1 MKNLETVVRERNKA
15 YYLLET
21 GEDGERPGV
30 IVHSAIGRLLFH
42 SIKYVL
48 SKMLMKELIFIY
60 CTEGLPLYHRKT
72 EHVVQKAANKWWKSN
87 FVHHYN
93 YDECRK
99 FLQLYRE
106 KLFKQN
112 RRHRRSDHSCCAYL
126 LNLIHLFERKM
137 RILFCYYCIRLN
149 SRYGRGVLKRFK
161 KIDMASFKEQ
171 YPGVKLRKNDQRP
184 DDTINFHS

>member
-60 CTEGLPLYHRKT
+60 CNEGLPLYHRKT

-106 KLFKQN
+106 KLFKEN
-112 RRHRRSDHSCCAYL
+112 RRHRRSDHSCCIFVKFDSFIRKKNENSISL
-126 LNLIHLFERKM
+126 LLHQVEQSLW
-137 RILFCYYCIRLN
+137 
-149 SRYGRGVLKRFK
+149 SRGLK
-161 KIDMASFKEQ
+161 
-171 YPGVKLRKNDQRP
+171 
-184 DDTINFHS
+184 TIQEN